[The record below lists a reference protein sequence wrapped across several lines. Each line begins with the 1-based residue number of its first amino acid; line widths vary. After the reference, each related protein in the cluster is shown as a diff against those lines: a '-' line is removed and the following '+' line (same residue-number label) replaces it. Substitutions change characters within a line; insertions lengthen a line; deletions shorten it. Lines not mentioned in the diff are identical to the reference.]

1 LPKPTARQKVVVGHE
16 TEPRP
21 LGSTLAELTHD
32 VPSHFTGLPGPAKA
46 MHRLD
51 EAHDT
56 ALIWPWPIDVG
67 VDGTPFQVITS
78 PL

>member
-1 LPKPTARQKVVVGHE
+1 
-16 TEPRP
+16 
-21 LGSTLAELTHD
+21 
-32 VPSHFTGLPGPAKA
+32 